1 MSIITFKDFARD
13 FTRLCTADFKAASDR
28 YFRYRGMDENM
39 EMVEKHFIHF
49 LHFLDLE
56 EIFQSYALSSSMS
69 SGIDKLIDTN
79 VQKSGE
85 VGICSES
92 HSYST
97 PTPIVLSASL

>member
-1 MSIITFKDFARD
+1 MSNIIFKDFARD
-13 FTRLCTADFKAASDR
+13 FTKLSSAEFEAASYR
-28 YFRYRGMDENM
+28 YFKYRGMNGNH
-39 EMVEKHFIHF
+39 EMLEKHFIHF

-56 EIFQSYALSSSMS
+56 EIFQSYALSSSRS

-79 VQKSGE
+79 VRKSGE

-92 HSYST
+92 HSHST